1 MTNGEDIFAKYRK
14 GIYEGEYPTVTP
26 EDWELMKET
35 YPKDE
40 VKEKLAE
47 IFMEYPLP
55 YATDKYTIEDAR
67 NDYMKLKG
75 IRYHELIK
83 EGKWFQRQSRESKYS
98 LTYDGKPIYFKRYN
112 LGNLSSNF
120 FQEKNRWSICSSGY
134 PGPARTWR
142 TKSFMVS
149 LMGAAYTLKLPQV
162 GKKELRVMIG
172 LRKYIASQHKPNV
185 TKALTEFFGSEKMLD
200 FSAGWGDRLS
210 GACASETITHYV
222 GIDPRKENH
231 PLYKQQA
238 EFYQKHTTFFEN
250 PTKVDLHQSPAEDFD
265 YSDYQDYFDLVF
277 TSPPYFNVERY
288 GDDDTQSWIRY
299 ESINA
304 WNEYFLH
311 KSLEKNIP
319 TLKKGGKMAIN
330 IADVYTSEKGGG
342 GKDWKEITQ
351 PMCKFLESKGLIYKG
366 CIGMEMAKRPNS
378 GGAGTV
384 KQTEHNQNQ
393 YKEETL
399 KNSEENQD
407 KTFCEPIWIFQK

>member
-311 KSLEKNIP
+311 KSLEKIIP

-407 KTFCEPIWIFQK
+407 KTFCEPIWIFEK

>member
-1 MTNGEDIFAKYRK
+1 MTNGEDLFSKYENLDEFPL
-14 GIYEGEYPTVTP
+14 IDSES
-26 EDWELMKET
+26 WNLIKET

-40 VKEKLAE
+40 VKERLAD
-47 IFMEYPLP
+47 IFMKYPLP

-67 NDYMKLKG
+67 DDYMKVKG
-75 IRYHELIK
+75 IRWNELLI
-83 EGKWFQRQSRESKYS
+83 EGEWFQRQSRESKYS
-98 LTYDGKPIYFKRYN
+98 LTYEGKPIYFKRYN

-120 FQEKNRWSICSSGY
+120 FQERNRWSICSSGY

-142 TKSFMVS
+142 TRPFMIS
-149 LMGAAYTLKLPQV
+149 LMGAAYTLKLPQI
-162 GKKELRVMIG
+162 GKKELRTMIG

-185 TKALTEFFGSEKMLD
+185 TKALTEFLGSKTMLD
-200 FSAGWGDRLS
+200 FSMGWGDRLA
-210 GACASETITHYV
+210 GAFASETIEHYV
-222 GIDPRKENH
+222 GLDPRKENH
-231 PLYKQQA
+231 PIYEQQRD
-238 EFYQKHTTFFEN
+238 FYQKHTSFFETQ
-250 PTKVDLHQSPAEDFD
+250 TKTNFYQSPAEDFD

-288 GDDDTQSWIRY
+288 SEDDTQSWVRY
-299 ESINA
+299 KSIDA

-311 KSLEKNIP
+311 TALKKIIP

-330 IADVYTSEKGGG
+330 IADVFTSEKGG

-351 PMCKFLESKGLIYKG
+351 PMCEFLESQGLTYKG

-393 YKEETL
+393 YSEETL

-407 KTFCEPIWIFQK
+407 KTFAEPIWIFEK

>member
-1 MTNGEDIFAKYRK
+1 MTNAEDILAKYEK
-14 GIYEGEYPTVTP
+14 GTYEGEFPTISS
-26 EDWELMKET
+26 EDWETLKES
-35 YPKDE
+35 YPKDQ
-40 VKEKLAE
+40 VKEMLADL
-47 IFMEYPLP
+47 FMKYPLP

-67 NDYMKLKG
+67 DDYMKLKG
-75 IRYHELIK
+75 IRWNELLV
-83 EGKWFQRQSRESKYS
+83 EGEWFQRQSRESKYP
-98 LTYDGKPIYFKRYN
+98 LTYEGKPIYFKRYN

-120 FQEKNRWSICSSGY
+120 FQERNRWSICSSGY

-142 TKSFMVS
+142 TRPFMIS
-149 LMGAAYTLKLPQV
+149 LMGAAYTLKLPQI
-162 GKKELRVMIG
+162 GKKELRIMIG

-185 TKALTEFFGSEKMLD
+185 TKALTEFLGSEVMLD
-200 FSAGWGDRLS
+200 FSAGWGDRIS
-210 GACASETITHYV
+210 GAVSSETIKHYV

-231 PLYKQQA
+231 PIYKQQV
-238 EFYQKHTTFFEN
+238 EFYQKHTSFFEN
-250 PTKVDLHQSPAEDFD
+250 PTKVDLYESPAEDFD

-288 GDDDTQSWIRY
+288 SEDDTQSWVRY
-299 ESINA
+299 KSIDV

-311 KSLEKNIP
+311 TALKKIIP
-319 TLKKGGKMAIN
+319 TVKKGGKIAIN
-330 IADVYTSEKGGG
+330 IADVYTAEKGG

-351 PMCKFLESKGLIYKG
+351 PMCEFLESQGLTYKG

-407 KTFCEPIWIFQK
+407 KRFCEPIWIFEK

>member
-1 MTNGEDIFAKYRK
+1 MTNGEDLFSKYENLDEFPL
-14 GIYEGEYPTVTP
+14 IDSES
-26 EDWELMKET
+26 WNLIKET

-40 VKEKLAE
+40 VKERLAD
-47 IFMEYPLP
+47 IFMKYPLP

-67 NDYMKLKG
+67 DDYMKVKG
-75 IRYHELIK
+75 IRWNELLI
-83 EGKWFQRQSRESKYS
+83 EGEWFQRQSRESKYS
-98 LTYDGKPIYFKRYN
+98 LTYEGKPIYFKRYN

-120 FQEKNRWSICSSGY
+120 FQERNRWSICSSGY

-142 TKSFMVS
+142 TRPFMIS
-149 LMGAAYTLKLPQV
+149 LMGAAYTLKLPQI
-162 GKKELRVMIG
+162 GKKELRTMIG

-185 TKALTEFFGSEKMLD
+185 TKALTEFLGSKTMLD
-200 FSAGWGDRLS
+200 FSMGWGDRLS
-210 GACASETITHYV
+210 GAFASETIEHYV
-222 GIDPRKENH
+222 GLDPRKENH
-231 PLYKQQA
+231 PIYEQQRD
-238 EFYQKHTTFFEN
+238 FYQKHTTFFETQ
-250 PTKVDLHQSPAEDFD
+250 TKTNFYQSPAEDFD

-288 GDDDTQSWIRY
+288 SEDDTQSWVRY
-299 ESINA
+299 KSIDA

-311 KSLEKNIP
+311 TALKKIIP

-330 IADVYTSEKGGG
+330 IADVFTSEKGG

-351 PMCKFLESKGLIYKG
+351 PMCEFLESQGLTYKG

-393 YKEETL
+393 YSEETL

-407 KTFCEPIWIFQK
+407 NTFAEPIWIFEK

>member
-1 MTNGEDIFAKYRK
+1 MTNGEDILAKYEK
-14 GIYEGEYPTVTP
+14 GTYEGEFPTISS
-26 EDWELMKET
+26 EDWETLKES
-35 YPKDE
+35 YPKDQ
-40 VKEKLAE
+40 VKEMLADL
-47 IFMEYPLP
+47 FMKYPLP
-55 YATDKYTIEDAR
+55 YATDKYTKEDAR
-67 NDYMKLKG
+67 DDYMKLKG
-75 IRYHELIK
+75 IRWNELLV
-83 EGKWFQRQSRESKYS
+83 EGEWFQRQSRESKYP
-98 LTYDGKPIYFKRYN
+98 LTYEGKPIYFKRYN

-120 FQEKNRWSICSSGY
+120 FQERNRWSICSSGY

-142 TKSFMVS
+142 TRPFMIS
-149 LMGAAYTLKLPQV
+149 LMGAAYTLKLPQI
-162 GKKELRVMIG
+162 GKKELRTMIG

-185 TKALTEFFGSEKMLD
+185 TKALTEFLGSEVMLD
-200 FSAGWGDRLS
+200 FSAGWGDRIS
-210 GACASETITHYV
+210 GAVSSETIKHYV

-231 PLYKQQA
+231 PIYKQQV
-238 EFYQKHTTFFEN
+238 EFYQKHTSFFEN
-250 PTKVDLHQSPAEDFD
+250 PTKVDLYESPAEDFD

-288 GDDDTQSWIRY
+288 SEDDTQSWVRY
-299 ESINA
+299 KSIDA

-311 KSLEKNIP
+311 SALKKIIP
-319 TLKKGGKMAIN
+319 TVKKGGKIAIN
-330 IADVYTSEKGGG
+330 IADVYTAEKGG

-351 PMCKFLESKGLIYKG
+351 PMCEFLESEGLTYKG

-407 KTFCEPIWIFQK
+407 KTFAEPIWIFEK

>member
-1 MTNGEDIFAKYRK
+1 MTNGEDLFAKYEK
-14 GIYEGEYPTVTP
+14 GTYDGEYPTILP
-26 EDWELMKET
+26 EDWELIKET

-40 VKEKLAE
+40 VKERLAD
-47 IFMEYPLP
+47 IFMKYPLP

-67 NDYMKLKG
+67 DDYMKLKG
-75 IRYHELIK
+75 IRWNELIQ
-83 EGKWFQRQSRESKYS
+83 EGEWFQRQSRESKYD
-98 LTYDGKPIYFKRYN
+98 LTYEGKPIYFKRYN

-185 TKALTEFFGSEKMLD
+185 TKALTEYFGSKTMLD

-210 GACASETITHYV
+210 GACASETIEHYV

-238 EFYQKHTTFFEN
+238 EFYQKHTSFFEN

-299 ESINA
+299 ESIQA

-311 KSLEKNIP
+311 KALEKIIP

-351 PMCKFLESKGLIYKG
+351 PMCEFLESKGLTYKG
-366 CIGMEMAKRPNS
+366 CIGMELAKRPNS

-399 KNSEENQD
+399 KATEENQD
-407 KTFCEPIWIFQK
+407 KTFCEPIWIFEK

>member
-1 MTNGEDIFAKYRK
+1 MTNGEDLFAQYEK
-14 GIYEGEYPTVTP
+14 GTYDGEYPTILP
-26 EDWELMKET
+26 HDWELIKET

-40 VKEKLAE
+40 VKERLAD
-47 IFMEYPLP
+47 IFMKYPLP

-67 NDYMKLKG
+67 DDYMKLKG
-75 IRYHELIK
+75 IRWNELLA
-83 EGKWFQRQSRESKYS
+83 EGEWFQRQSRETEYP
-98 LTYDGKPIYFKRYN
+98 LTYEGKQLFFKRYN
-112 LGNLSSNF
+112 IGNLSSNWW
-120 FQEKNRWSICSSGY
+120 QERNRWSICSAGY

-142 TKSFMVS
+142 TRDFMIS
-149 LMGAAYTLKLPQV
+149 LMGAAYSLKLPQV
-162 GKKELRVMIG
+162 GKNELRIMIG

-185 TKALTEFFGSEKMLD
+185 TKALTEYLGSKTMLD
-200 FSAGWGDRLS
+200 FSAGWGDRLA
-210 GACASETITHYV
+210 GAFASETIEHYV
-222 GIDPRKENH
+222 GLDPRKENH
-231 PLYKQQA
+231 PIYEQQRD
-238 EFYQKHTTFFEN
+238 FYEKHTSFFES
-250 PTKVDLHQSPAEDFD
+250 PTKTDFYCSPAEDFD
-265 YSDYQDYFDLVF
+265 YSEYENYFDLVF

-288 GDDDTQSWIRY
+288 SEDDTQSWVRY
-299 ESINA
+299 KSIQA

-311 KSLEKNIP
+311 KSLEKIIP

-342 GKDWKEITQ
+342 KDWKEITQ
-351 PMCKFLESKGLIYKG
+351 PMCKFLESQHLTYKG

-407 KTFCEPIWIFQK
+407 KRFCEPIWIFEK